1 MNNFGDFLRP
11 AVPQDLLQKKF
22 GWTHYSIYCS
32 IIFGKKKKKEIQQAS
47 LEIKGSI
54 TKNQRLKDMTKQAP
68 KPMGDQNLL
77 KRFLSR
83 Y

>member
-1 MNNFGDFLRP
+1 MDTLFH
-11 AVPQDLLQKKF
+11 LLQYNI
-22 GWTHYSIYCS
+22 WL
-32 IIFGKKKKKEIQQAS
+32 KKKKEIQQAS
-47 LEIKGSI
+47 LEIKESI